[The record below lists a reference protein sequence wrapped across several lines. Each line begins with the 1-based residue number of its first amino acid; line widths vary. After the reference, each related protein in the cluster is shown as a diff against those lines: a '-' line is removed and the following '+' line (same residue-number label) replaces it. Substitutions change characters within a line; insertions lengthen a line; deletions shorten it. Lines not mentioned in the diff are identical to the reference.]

1 MYHLDEKLQDYI
13 HHNYELCREHADYIT
28 DHPECGGQEVLACQ
42 RYAEIL
48 RTYGYEVESPYKG
61 VPHSFRAV
69 KKERSGR
76 DMPRALLMCEYDAL
90 PEIGHACGH
99 SLSGSASLLAGLALN
114 EAYPDL
120 PLRVDIMGTPG
131 EEFPGGKA
139 MLAEAGAFEGYEF
152 AAMAHMFDAN
162 AAQFNVLACNDRQIC
177 FRGKAAH
184 ASSNPADGR
193 NALNAARLFMDAM
206 DMLRQH
212 MPSQSQFHGIVT
224 KGGELPSI
232 VPDDV
237 RLDFYFRA
245 RTLKDLCL
253 LNETA
258 ERCVRAAALAM
269 DCEGEY
275 SQRYLTY
282 ADLSNPPAAAQLIG
296 EIFDAMGEKVS
307 VFQEPQGSTDAGN
320 VDQLI
325 PVFHPLVSI
334 SGGKKQALHDR
345 AFAALAKSENGYR
358 GMFNAGILLGN
369 LILRLVREP
378 EKLEAVQRWHREYRK
393 NSSPHLSSSPA

>member
-131 EEFPGGKA
+131 RNSPG
-139 MLAEAGAFEGYEF
+139 ESHAGGS
-152 AAMAHMFDAN
+152 
-162 AAQFNVLACNDRQIC
+162 R
-177 FRGKAAH
+177 
-184 ASSNPADGR
+184 
-193 NALNAARLFMDAM
+193 
-206 DMLRQH
+206 
-212 MPSQSQFHGIVT
+212 
-224 KGGELPSI
+224 
-232 VPDDV
+232 
-237 RLDFYFRA
+237 
-245 RTLKDLCL
+245 CL
-253 LNETA
+253 
-258 ERCVRAAALAM
+258 
-269 DCEGEY
+269 
-275 SQRYLTY
+275 
-282 ADLSNPPAAAQLIG
+282 
-296 EIFDAMGEKVS
+296 
-307 VFQEPQGSTDAGN
+307 
-320 VDQLI
+320 
-325 PVFHPLVSI
+325 
-334 SGGKKQALHDR
+334 
-345 AFAALAKSENGYR
+345 
-358 GMFNAGILLGN
+358 
-369 LILRLVREP
+369 
-378 EKLEAVQRWHREYRK
+378 
-393 NSSPHLSSSPA
+393 